1 MTERTSA
8 YDKYAPDLEELAS
21 LDAGD
26 PRRDRLTA
34 ELTDAF
40 RPVARNIARR
50 FGRRGESHDDLE
62 QVALIGLLHALRRYD
77 PAQGRDFLSY
87 AVPTMMGEVR
97 RHFRDAAWTI
107 RTPRGIKDRYLQV
120 GTASTTLSQQLGRAA
135 TATELAEYLQ
145 MDREEVIEA
154 ISAHHSYRPDSLD
167 STLTQGT
174 DTTMADVLGAD
185 DPDMDHVEARALVR
199 DLVGI
204 LPERERKILV
214 LRFVHE
220 KTQSEI
226 AAQLSISQMHVSRL
240 LSQTLERLRE
250 RARVREQTQS
260 QPRVQSREPVAVAR
274 SA

>member
-1 MTERTSA
+1 VTERTSA

-21 LDAGD
+21 LAPGD

-50 FGRRGESHDDLE
+50 FGRRGEAHDDLE

-250 RARVREQTQS
+250 RARVREQAQGRP
-260 QPRVQSREPVAVAR
+260 QARESLAVAR

>member
-1 MTERTSA
+1 MSERTSA
-8 YDKYAPDLEELAS
+8 YDQYSPLLAELAACPDG
-21 LDAGD
+21 DA
-26 PRRDRLTA
+26 RRQELISRLV
-34 ELTDAF
+34 DVY
-40 RPVARNIARR
+40 RPVAHNIARR
-50 FGRRGESHDDLE
+50 FSRRGESVDDLE
-62 QVALIGLLHALRRYD
+62 QVASIGLLHALRRYD
-77 PAQGRDFLSY
+77 PEQGRDFLSY

-107 RTPRGIKDRYLQV
+107 RTPRGVKDRYLQV
-120 GTASTTLSQQLGRAA
+120 GTASTTLSQQLGRAP
-135 TATELAEYLQ
+135 TVTEISEHLG

-185 DPDMDHVEARALVR
+185 DPDLDHVESRALVR
-199 DLVGI
+199 DLVGT
-204 LPERERKILV
+204 LPERERRILV

-220 KTQSEI
+220 QTQSEI

-250 RARVREQTQS
+250 RARVRDAAV
-260 QPRVQSREPVAVAR
+260 VQEPVVAMAR
-274 SA
+274 TA

>member
-1 MTERTSA
+1 VTERTSA
-8 YDKYAPDLEELAS
+8 YDKYAPALEELAS
-21 LDAGD
+21 LPAGD
-26 PRRDRLTA
+26 PRRDQLTA

-50 FGRRGESHDDLE
+50 FGRRGEAHDDLE